1 MATRSAGAR
10 CPTELRYLRPLELS
24 LNVPALLGWLDSVK
38 NPTDR
43 HFVPA
48 GVAVFEHQ
56 IYLISK
62 FDAFVTSLN

>member
-1 MATRSAGAR
+1 M
-10 CPTELRYLRPLELS
+10 
-24 LNVPALLGWLDSVK
+24 K

-48 GVAVFEHQ
+48 GVAVFERQ

-62 FDAFVTSLN
+62 FDSFVTLLN